1 MSTTSPSAAAPDAAA
16 PAKRSAL
23 RGQLGTYLGLAAVL
37 IGMIALFG
45 SLSDYF
51 LTRET
56 FVTIANE
63 IPALAVMAVGMTF
76 VLIIAG
82 IDLSVGSVLALSAA
96 ATAAAILQLQWSVP
110 AAAALGLATGLMCGA
125 VTGAVSVAWRLPS
138 FIVSL
143 GMLEAVRGGAYLVTD
158 SRTQYVGDAISGL
171 AAPWLGGISVAFL
184 IAVLLVI
191 VGQAVLTRTVFG
203 RHVVGI
209 GTNEEAMRLAGV
221 DPRPIRIVVFA
232 LTGLL
237 AGLAGLM
244 QSARLEAA
252 DPTAGVG
259 IELQVI
265 AAVVIGGT
273 SLMGGRGSVVNTF
286 FGVLIIAVLEAGLA
300 QIGASEP
307 SKRII
312 TGAVIVV
319 AVIIDT
325 VRQRRADRR
334 GGGH

>member
-1 MSTTSPSAAAPDAAA
+1 MNPPAQSPAAAA
-16 PAKRSAL
+16 PAPTTRPL

-37 IGMIALFG
+37 IGMVVLFS
-45 SLSDYF
+45 SLSEYF
-51 LTRET
+51 FTAET
-56 FVTIANE
+56 FITIANE
-63 IPALAVMAVGMTF
+63 VPALTVMAVGMTF

-96 ATAAAILQLQWSVP
+96 VTAAAILQWKLAVP
-110 AAAALGLATGLMCGA
+110 AATALGLATGLLCGA

-158 SRTQYVGDAISGL
+158 SRTQYVGDAIAGL
-171 AAPWLGGISVAFL
+171 AAPWIGGVSSAFVL
-184 IAVLLVI
+184 AVVIVI
-191 VGQAVLTRTVFG
+191 VGHLVLTRTVFG

-209 GTNEEAMRLAGV
+209 GTNEEAMRLAGI
-221 DPRPIRIVVFA
+221 DPRPIRIAVFA
-232 LTGLL
+232 VTGLL
-237 AGLAGLM
+237 AGLGGLM

-252 DPTAGVG
+252 DPNAGAG

-300 QIGASEP
+300 QVGASEP
-307 SKRII
+307 AKRII
-312 TGAVIVV
+312 TGAVIVA

-325 VRQRRADRR
+325 VRQRRA
-334 GGGH
+334 GAA

>member
-1 MSTTSPSAAAPDAAA
+1 MSTSTQSPTSS
-16 PAKRSAL
+16 
-23 RGQLGTYLGLAAVL
+23 QLGTYLGLSAVL
-37 IGMIALFG
+37 IGMVVLFG
-45 SLSDYF
+45 NLSEYF
-51 LTRET
+51 FSADT
-56 FVTIANE
+56 FVAIANE
-63 IPALAVMAVGMTF
+63 IPALLVMAVGMTF

-96 ATAAAILQLQWSVP
+96 ATANAILLWHWSVLP
-110 AAAALGLATGLMCGA
+110 AAALGLLVGLACGA
-125 VTGAVSVAWRLPS
+125 ITGSIAVVWRLPS

-143 GMLEAVRGGAYLVTD
+143 GMLEAVRGGAYVATD

-171 AAPWLGGISVAFL
+171 AAPWVGGVSSAFF
-184 IAVLLVI
+184 IAVALVV
-191 VGQAVLTRTVFG
+191 VGQLVLTKTVFG
-203 RHVVGI
+203 RYVVGI
-209 GTNEEAMRLAGV
+209 GTNEEAMRLAGIN
-221 DPRPIRIVVFA
+221 PSPIRIAVFA
-232 LTGLL
+232 ATGLL
-237 AGLAGLM
+237 AGFAGLM

-252 DPTAGVG
+252 DPNAGTG

-300 QIGASEP
+300 QVGVSDP

-312 TGAVIVV
+312 TGCVIVV

-325 VRQRRADRR
+325 LRQRRAARA
-334 GGGH
+334 H

>member
-1 MSTTSPSAAAPDAAA
+1 MNPSTSSS
-16 PAKRSAL
+16 RSAGDMPAP
-23 RGQLGTYLGLAAVL
+23 RSAWRQELGTYLGLLVVLAA
-37 IGMIALFG
+37 MMALFG
-45 SLSDYF
+45 SLSEYF

-56 FVTIANE
+56 LLSIANE

-96 ATAAAILQLQWSVP
+96 ISAAAVLQWHFSP
-110 AAAALGLATGLMCGA
+110 WGAAALGLLVGLACGAATGGIA
-125 VTGAVSVAWRLPS
+125 VAWQLPS

-143 GMLEAVRGGAYLVTD
+143 GMLEAVRGAAYLVTD
-158 SRTQYVGDAISGL
+158 SRTQYVGDAMGAL
-171 AAPWLGGISVAFL
+171 AAPWVGGLSAAFF
-184 IAVLLVI
+184 IALLVVA
-191 VGQAVLTRTVFG
+191 VGQLVLSRTVFG
-203 RHVVGI
+203 RYVVGI

-221 DPRPIRIVVFA
+221 DPRPIRIAVFA

-237 AGLAGLM
+237 AGLGGLM

-252 DPTAGVG
+252 DPNAGLG
-259 IELQVI
+259 MELQVI

-319 AVIIDT
+319 AVIVDT
-325 VRQRRADRR
+325 VRQRRS
-334 GGGH
+334 G